1 MSHLSN
7 RVRKILAD
15 FFNEGFNVEVLLNNA
30 IRHLESKL
38 LLERL
43 EEPDSKDLRKQQKLN
58 VAILSNKLNCLLNIR
73 SEYIASQSK
82 KK

>member
-1 MSHLSN
+1 MSRLSN
-7 RVRKILAD
+7 RVRKILAS
-15 FFNEGFNVEVLLNNA
+15 FSNEGFNVEVLLNNA

-58 VAILSNKLNCLLNIR
+58 VAILTNKLNCLLNIR